1 MASSPPFFEA
11 LVSKP
16 VAAPLPP
23 MPALPITSA
32 RTILNMKTLPVAA
45 GDIFICSYPKSGTTW
60 TQNIVYQLV
69 TRGAPLAHIS
79 EYVPFFESDRTWAD
93 DDARGGGGGGPTVA
107 EPYRSNFE
115 AVGRRMFNTHCRWE
129 MMPRGDGAKYVY
141 LVRDGRDALVS
152 FYHHLTHQAREPRAR
167 ARSRLSRARFR
178 PPRPSRSLSVPLPS
192 PPIPPA
198 RLSPTRGV
206 RPQLVEDGGFEGTF
220 DAFARAWL
228 DGEIAFGA
236 FSGGPPPS
244 FNTLTTSRASR
255 GLADDAERAPLP
267 PPPFLPPGTW
277 PDHLA
282 SWLGAPGGGLG
293 DGARHD
299 ASVLFLRYEDMKAD
313 LGRAA
318 RAIAAHCELGL
329 SPAEVDALVPKMDF
343 A

>member
-152 FYHHLTHQAREPRAR
+152 FYHHLTHQARE
-167 ARSRLSRARFR
+167 S
-178 PPRPSRSLSVPLPS
+178 SLSGALPS
-192 PPIPPA
+192 APPVS
-198 RLSPTRGV
+198 LSQR
-206 RPQLVEDGGFEGTF
+206 
-220 DAFARAWL
+220 
-228 DGEIAFGA
+228 
-236 FSGGPPPS
+236 S
-244 FNTLTTSRASR
+244 
-255 GLADDAERAPLP
+255 APLP
-267 PPPFLPPGTW
+267 PPSPPRVFPRRAAFGRSSSRTA
-277 PDHLA
+277 A
-282 SWLGAPGGGLG
+282 SRGRSTRSR
-293 DGARHD
+293 ARGST
-299 ASVLFLRYEDMKAD
+299 AKSRSARF
-313 LGRAA
+313 RAA
-318 RAIAAHCELGL
+318 RLPLSTPSPPRARRAGSRMTRSAPPFFRPLSFLQARGPTTSRRGSARPAAAWATARGTMRACC
-329 SPAEVDALVPKMDF
+329 SF
-343 A
+343 ATRT

>member
-115 AVGRRMFNTHCRWE
+115 AVGRRMFNTA
-129 MMPRGDGAKYVY
+129 PLGD
-141 LVRDGRDALVS
+141 R
-152 FYHHLTHQAREPRAR
+152 ARRREYSPRA
-167 ARSRLSRARFR
+167 
-178 PPRPSRSLSVPLPS
+178 
-192 PPIPPA
+192 
-198 RLSPTRGV
+198 
-206 RPQLVEDGGFEGTF
+206 
-220 DAFARAWL
+220 
-228 DGEIAFGA
+228 
-236 FSGGPPPS
+236 
-244 FNTLTTSRASR
+244 
-255 GLADDAERAPLP
+255 
-267 PPPFLPPGTW
+267 
-277 PDHLA
+277 
-282 SWLGAPGGGLG
+282 
-293 DGARHD
+293 
-299 ASVLFLRYEDMKAD
+299 
-313 LGRAA
+313 
-318 RAIAAHCELGL
+318 
-329 SPAEVDALVPKMDF
+329 
-343 A
+343 